1 MDEGLGGAMNGRD
14 WLIAV
19 IACVTD
25 FVLAAGGAFSSV
37 AVATDSTSALT
48 PNAIAVVLTTGLLAA
63 ARRLQAMVALPPMTS
78 EDLAVLH
85 TARASRAKETK

>member
-1 MDEGLGGAMNGRD
+1 MDESVGVSMNGRD

-19 IACVTD
+19 VACVTD

-48 PNAIAVVLTTGLLAA
+48 PNAIAVIIVTGLISA
-63 ARRLQAMVALPPMTS
+63 ARRLQAMVALPPMS
-78 EDLAVLH
+78 QEDLAVLH
-85 TARASRAKETK
+85 SARASRTKETK